1 MFAKTG
7 TLEEHPSKMG
17 IISINFEGKVLQA
30 LSQHLFYPYF
40 FKYLC
45 YLPDIKLEDTE
56 KLMQTY
62 HNFSKEAAEY

>member
-1 MFAKTG
+1 
-7 TLEEHPSKMG
+7 MG

-30 LSQHLFYPYF
+30 LSQHFFYPYF
-40 FKYLC
+40 FKYFC

-62 HNFSKEAAEY
+62 HSFSKEAAEY